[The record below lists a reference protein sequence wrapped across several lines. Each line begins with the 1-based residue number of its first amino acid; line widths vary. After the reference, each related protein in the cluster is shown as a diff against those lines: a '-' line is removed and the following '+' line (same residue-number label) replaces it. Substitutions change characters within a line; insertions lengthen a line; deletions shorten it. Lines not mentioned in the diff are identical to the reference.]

1 MKQYFTA
8 IIEDDPGYAGYL
20 EQCLARYG
28 AEHDC
33 TFQIRSFSRAEAFLT
48 DSRIVDDMVFMDV
61 DLGEGWMD
69 GLDAAR
75 ALRERG
81 SMAVLFFITNMPQY
95 APNGYEVDAIDYCVK
110 PINYNSL
117 AVKLDKAVRVLA
129 QRQGLPVRVKTRE

>member
-61 DLGEGWMD
+61 DLGEGWTPP
-69 GLDAAR
+69 GR
-75 ALRERG
+75 CG
-81 SMAVLFFITNMPQY
+81 SAGAWPCCFSSPICLSMPRT
-95 APNGYEVDAIDYCVK
+95 AMK
-110 PINYNSL
+110 
-117 AVKLDKAVRVLA
+117 
-129 QRQGLPVRVKTRE
+129 